1 MFSFT
6 NSNVTIYTG
15 PNSQQPKKSQ
25 SKKRE
30 KKDDKGPK
38 RCYVCNKKGHLKFER
53 PVKAPAEA
61 PAKAPIPKKSFR
73 DAAKWPAP
81 AEAKS
86 DVIMAPPKHITPIV
100 LTDNGP
106 KFRF

>member
-1 MFSFT
+1 MFSFS

-38 RCYVCNKKGHLKFER
+38 RCYVCNKRGRLKFQC
-53 PVKAPAEA
+53 PVKAPANA
-61 PAKAPIPKKSFR
+61 PAPIPKKSFL
-73 DAAKWPAP
+73 DAAKWPTP

-100 LTDNGP
+100 LTDNGR
-106 KFRF
+106 KF